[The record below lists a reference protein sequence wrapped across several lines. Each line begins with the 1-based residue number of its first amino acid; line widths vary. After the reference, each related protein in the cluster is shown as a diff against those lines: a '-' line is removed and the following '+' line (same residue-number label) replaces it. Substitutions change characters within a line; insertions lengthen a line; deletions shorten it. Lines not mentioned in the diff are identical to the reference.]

1 MEIKFVHNLPLE
13 QSLIF
18 EEIYDENLQM
28 DLEEKLELKDDGAE
42 FIFMING
49 ESGELI
55 GETYFIP
62 LDVFEGEEP
71 DPLQPDEGLT
81 SYFGKGLIY
90 CYSTTI
96 LPKHQQKGFGKLL
109 KAYLY
114 GYVYAKGYKGSI
126 AHAKAGASIKLNT
139 YFGAE
144 IVGEFE
150 NWYQT
155 GITHYLYLK
164 WF

>member
-1 MEIKFVHNLPLE
+1 MQVKFVHNYPLE
-13 QSLIF
+13 ASLIF
-18 EEIYDENLQM
+18 ESIYDENLQM
-28 DLEEKLELKDDGAE
+28 DLEEKQELKDDGAE
-42 FIFMING
+42 FITMIDEETGNP
-49 ESGELI
+49 I

-62 LDVFEGEEP
+62 LDVFKGSEP
-71 DPLQPDEGLT
+71 DELQPDEGLD

-96 LPKHQQKGFGKLL
+96 LPDYQKQGLGKIL

-114 GYVYAKGYKGSI
+114 GYTVAKGFKGSI
-126 AHAKAGASIKLNT
+126 AHAKAGPSIKLNT

-144 IVGEFE
+144 IVNEFD

-155 GITHYLYLK
+155 GEKHYLYLK